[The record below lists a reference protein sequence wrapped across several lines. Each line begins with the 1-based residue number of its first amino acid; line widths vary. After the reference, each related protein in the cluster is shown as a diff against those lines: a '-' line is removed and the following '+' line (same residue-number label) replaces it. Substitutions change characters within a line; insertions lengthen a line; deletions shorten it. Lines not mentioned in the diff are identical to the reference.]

1 MIDLSKTITPKS
13 DQLNADDLIAG
24 DRVITIREVRIV
36 RDINQPVAIF
46 YDGDEGKP
54 YKPCKSMRRVLVML
68 WGPDGQTYIGR
79 SLCLFR
85 DKTVNF
91 GGVEVG
97 GIRISKM
104 SHIPSEQKL
113 SLTVSKSKKSIVTIT
128 PLVIKEAVKTDEEI
142 VKDLITRMDAI
153 VEKEALTAALNWS
166 LAKYKDSPEIIR
178 EVTAY
183 YKNLMQKFEKMDD
196 EQDIP
201 V

>member
-24 DRVITIREVRIV
+24 DRVITIREVRIL

-104 SHIPSEQKL
+104 SNIPSEQKL
-113 SLTVSKSKKSIVTIT
+113 SLTVSKSKKSTVTIA
-128 PLVIKEAVKTDEEI
+128 PLAIKEPKKTEGDI
-142 VKDLITRMDAI
+142 VKDIKARMDAI
-153 VEKEALTAALNWS
+153 AEKEALTAALNWS

-183 YKNLMQKFEKMDD
+183 YNTLLQKFEAIDN

-201 V
+201 T

>member
-104 SHIPSEQKL
+104 SHITSEQKL

-128 PLVIKEAVKTDEEI
+128 PLVIKETVKTDEEI

>member
-104 SHIPSEQKL
+104 SNIPSEQKL
-113 SLTVSKSKKSIVTIT
+113 SLTVSKSKKSTVTIA
-128 PLVIKEAVKTDEEI
+128 PLVIKEPKKTEGDI
-142 VKDLITRMDAI
+142 VKDIKARMDAI
-153 VEKEALTAALNWS
+153 AEKEALTTALNWS
-166 LAKYKDSPEIIR
+166 LAKYKESPEIIR

-183 YKNLMQKFEKMDD
+183 YNALLQKFEAIGN

-201 V
+201 T